1 MRAVVT
7 RVRSASVTVE
17 GAIVGA
23 IGPGLLVLVGV
34 APEDTA
40 ETVARMAKKL
50 VSLRIFADGAGKMNL
65 DVRAIGGSCLIVSQF
80 TLFGDT
86 SRGNRPSFVG
96 AAGPEVASERYDALC
111 AQVAGLGVP
120 VGRGV
125 FRADMAVSSV
135 NDGPV
140 TLIVEQA

>member
-7 RVRSASVTVE
+7 RVASASVTVD
-17 GAIVGA
+17 GAVVGA
-23 IGPGLLVLVGV
+23 IGRGLLVLVGV
-34 APEDTA
+34 APEDSA
-40 ETVARMAKKL
+40 ETVVRMAKKL
-50 VSLRIFADGAGKMNL
+50 VSLRIFADSAGKMNL
-65 DVRAIGGSCLIVSQF
+65 DVRAVGGSCLLVSQF

-111 AQVAGLGVP
+111 AQVAALGVP

-125 FRADMAVSSV
+125 FRADMAVASV